1 MIDTC
6 LHDEWGIEKNFI
18 IMINNASSNDMNI
31 HILEGRSFSWGNAEC
46 VLDGRHFYWRWCA
59 YQFDHL

>member
-31 HILEGRSFSWGNAEC
+31 HILEGRSFS
-46 VLDGRHFYWRWCA
+46 
-59 YQFDHL
+59 